1 MSSAKLENVKGNI
14 FICGF
19 MASGKST
26 LGKNLSEQIDW
37 PYCDLDDVIEEREG
51 KTIRDIFAEYG
62 ESYFR
67 EKEREYLA
75 ELSKNFHGVISLGGG
90 ALQNQQ
96 IVDQVKQHGL
106 LLFVDTPLEQIT
118 QRVLSNTERPILFDD
133 KGKIKSKE
141 TLFTEL
147 KTLYL
152 GRKKYYKQ
160 AQVSIQ
166 TPLFPSVQE
175 MTDAAIEKIKRHV

>member
-1 MSSAKLENVKGNI
+1 MSSITLETVKKNI

-26 LGKNLSEQIDW
+26 LGKNLAEKIDW
-37 PYCDLDDVIEEREG
+37 PYRDLDNEIEEREG
-51 KTIRDIFAEYG
+51 KTIRDIFNEYG

-67 EKEREYLA
+67 KKERKYLVD
-75 ELSKNFHGVISLGGG
+75 LSNNFHGVISLGGG

-106 LLFVDTPLEQIT
+106 LLFIDTPLEQIT
-118 QRVLSNTERPILFDD
+118 QRVLSSTERPILFDD

-152 GRKKYYKQ
+152 EREKYYKQ
-160 AQVSIQ
+160 AQVSIY
-166 TPLFPSVQE
+166 TPLFPNVQE
-175 MTDAAIEKIKRHV
+175 MTDAAIEKIKKHV